1 MLAGLVALPG
11 PARAADLRPVDAPL
25 EVPVPPAPERPV
37 APAGEPPAESPVP
50 SDMSRGTGPE
60 AHVPETRAEG
70 PAPPPPP
77 SLAPGAGLSRPEGAI
92 TVAVGLG
99 PSAPG
104 TKPEVALVDA
114 LERAA
119 RASAAPR
126 ATVRRLRAGV
136 GEGKQVCRERR
147 DDLVILVEYL
157 ADRPDPVLLPHDCR
171 LDRALGVRGS
181 DAASHPELIAAL
193 WSEHESLVR
202 DGAKERRRTRLG
214 PKVRTGLIAGGAILA
229 VGLAIGVVVAA
240 SLRREIVVLTVSP

>member
-1 MLAGLVALPG
+1 MRTARRCGVLVLAGLVALPA
-11 PARAADLRPVDAPL
+11 PARAADPRAADTPL
-25 EVPVPPAPERPV
+25 AVPVPE
-37 APAGEPPAESPVP
+37 PAEPKSSV
-50 SDMSRGTGPE
+50 STDMPESAGPE
-60 AHVPETRAEG
+60 AQVPESRVEG

-77 SLAPGAGLSRPEGAI
+77 NLAPGAALQQPDDAI

-99 PSAPG
+99 PTAPG
-104 TKPEVALVDA
+104 TRPEVQLVDA

-119 RASAAPR
+119 RASAAPKT
-126 ATVRRLRAGV
+126 AVRRLRAGV
-136 GEGKQVCRERR
+136 GDGKQVCRERR

-171 LDRALGVRGS
+171 LDRPLGVRGA
-181 DAASHPELIAAL
+181 DAAAYPELVAAL
-193 WSEHESLVR
+193 WSEHEVLVR

-214 PKVRTGLIAGGAILA
+214 PKVRTGLIVGGAILA